1 MSSKKPSESS
11 SIDVSIGYIQ
21 RDISQINQKL
31 DHNYVTKEEF
41 APVKTLVYGMVGLI
55 LVAVIGALL
64 TLVIRK

>member
-1 MSSKKPSESS
+1 MPKKDDTS

-55 LVAVIGALL
+55 LTAVVGALI